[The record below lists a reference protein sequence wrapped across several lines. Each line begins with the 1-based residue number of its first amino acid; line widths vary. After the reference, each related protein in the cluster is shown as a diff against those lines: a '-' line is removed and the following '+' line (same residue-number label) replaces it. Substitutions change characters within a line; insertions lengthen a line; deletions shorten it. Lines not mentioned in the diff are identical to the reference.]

1 MTSEELKKVR
11 KKLGYKGCRNC
22 KLCPKG
28 QKQCEWG
35 QNGGDGHLH
44 FICPRWYKN
53 DEQEGEVR

>member
-44 FICPRWYKN
+44 FICPRWCKN
-53 DEQEGEVR
+53 EV